1 MIKKWLLRLASLVFF
16 MTVMGIIGM
25 MLVFWHFGR
34 DLPDHGQLA
43 KYEPPVLTRV
53 HAGNG
58 ALLAEFATQK
68 RVFVPINAIPKPV
81 VYAFLSA
88 EDKGF
93 YDHFGID
100 LWAVTRAMVT
110 NIANLGRSRRPIGAS
125 TITQQVAKNFLLTNE
140 LSYERKIKEAIL
152 AMRIES
158 AFTKDRILELYLNEI
173 YLGFGSYG
181 VAAASLN
188 YFDKPLDQLTIAEA
202 AYLAALPKAP
212 NNYHPTRKYAA
223 AIVRRNWVLSQM
235 RENGYITE
243 AEEQAAANEPLVT
256 RDASTSDGADAPF
269 FVEEVRREIANT
281 FGEDAL
287 YTSGLSVRTS
297 LDPELQALA
306 DIALINELEALDKR
320 QGWRGPLGQ
329 IDLQDTLP
337 AGQIEALRPYRE
349 KLLPTRF
356 PAVVT
361 EVNAKKALVTVLEN
375 DDHGDL
381 LTAGEIPFVLA
392 DWAYPPRDDD
402 GTRGDPLTRLDE
414 ALSPGDVIVVQRPET
429 AMDRLERYPDLL
441 VKDTTWALG
450 QVPLV
455 QGAVVVMDP
464 HTGRVLAMTG
474 GYDAGQTQFNRA
486 TQARRQPGSAF
497 KPFVYLAALDD
508 GYSPVTKILDA
519 PLVVDQGPGLP
530 KWKPANY
537 TRKFYGPSI
546 MRLGIEQSRNLM
558 TARLAMQVGMP
569 MVQDYANRFGID
581 KELPNYLS
589 MSLGA
594 GETTLLQMTAAYG
607 MIVNGGRYIEPS
619 MIDRVQDRYGQTI
632 YRHDK
637 RDCQGCQVLD
647 VINQDQLTPPEL
659 MDTRARVTDAN
670 SAYQMV
676 SMLEGVVRRGTARGM
691 RDLPFPVAGKTGTT
705 NDNTNGWFVGFTPDL
720 VVGVYVGFDKLKP
733 LGKRETGSTA
743 AVPIFESFITAAMQN
758 RPQIPFRRPDGINL
772 YTINART
779 GVRASPQDPDSLLE
793 AFKPG
798 QEPLIDSGD
807 NAVIG
812 NDGTASSQGER
823 DVPSLY

>member
-1 MIKKWLLRLASLVFF
+1 
-16 MTVMGIIGM
+16 
-25 MLVFWHFGR
+25 
-34 DLPDHGQLA
+34 
-43 KYEPPVLTRV
+43 
-53 HAGNG
+53 
-58 ALLAEFATQK
+58 
-68 RVFVPINAIPKPV
+68 
-81 VYAFLSA
+81 
-88 EDKGF
+88 
-93 YDHFGID
+93 DHFGID

-329 IDLQDTLP
+329 IDLENTLP

-381 LTAGEIPFVLA
+381 LTTGEIPFVLA

>member
-1 MIKKWLLRLASLVFF
+1 MSEKSKKPF
-16 MTVMGIIGM
+16 
-25 MLVFWHFGR
+25 
-34 DLPDHGQLA
+34 
-43 KYEPPVLTRV
+43 
-53 HAGNG
+53 
-58 ALLAEFATQK
+58 
-68 RVFVPINAIPKPV
+68 
-81 VYAFLSA
+81 
-88 EDKGF
+88 
-93 YDHFGID
+93 
-100 LWAVTRAMVT
+100 
-110 NIANLGRSRRPIGAS
+110 
-125 TITQQVAKNFLLTNE
+125 
-140 LSYERKIKEAIL
+140 
-152 AMRIES
+152 
-158 AFTKDRILELYLNEI
+158 LELYLNEI

-188 YFDKPLDQLTIAEA
+188 YFDKPLDQLTLAEA

-256 RDASTSDGADAPF
+256 RDASASDGADAPF

-320 QGWRGPLGQ
+320 QGFRGALGQ
-329 IDLQDTLP
+329 INLGDTPL

-349 KLLPTRF
+349 KLPPTRY

-361 EVNAKKALVTVLEN
+361 AVNAKRALVTVLEH

-381 LTAGEIPFVLA
+381 LTTGEIPFALA

-402 GTRGDPLTRLDE
+402 GTRGDPLTRLDQ
-414 ALSPGDVIVVQRPET
+414 ALTPGDVIVVQRPET
-429 AMDRLERYPDLL
+429 AMDRLERHPDLL
-441 VKDTTWALG
+441 VQDTTWALG

-486 TQARRQPGSAF
+486 TQAKRQPGSAF

-569 MVQDYANRFGID
+569 MVQDYADRFGID
-581 KELPNYLS
+581 KEMPNFLS

-647 VINQDQLTPPEL
+647 VVTQDQLTPPEL
-659 MDTRARVTDAN
+659 MDTRPRVTDAN

-676 SMLEGVVRRGTARGM
+676 SMLEGVVRRGTARRM
-691 RDLPFPVAGKTGTT
+691 KDLPFPVSGKTGTT
-705 NDNTNGWFVGFTPDL
+705 NDNTNGWFIGFTPDL
-720 VVGVYVGFDKLKP
+720 VVGVYIGFDQLKP

-743 AVPIFESFITAAMQN
+743 AVPVFESFITAAMQN

-812 NDGTASSQGER
+812 NNGTASSQGER